1 MQPTL
6 PLEPGKCYHIYNR
19 GNNGENIFI
28 EDRNYT
34 YFMNLYARYIDPIA
48 NTYAYCLL
56 RNHFHFGVRIKGDL
70 GDQENLGDFQNLRG
84 LKNPGQQFSNF
95 FNAYSKGINH
105 AYGRT
110 GSLFENR
117 YRRKEV
123 TTDGY
128 FQRLIH
134 YIHWNPQKHGFV
146 ADFRDYACSS
156 YHLFLTDK
164 PTFVKRVEVL
174 DWYGGCDG
182 FIRQHQD
189 YADEKDLQDIL
200 LDEDE

>member
-6 PLEPGKCYHIYNR
+6 PLEPGKYYHIYNR

-28 EDRNYT
+28 EERNYT
-34 YFMNLYARYIDPIA
+34 YFMNLYVKYIDPVA
-48 NTYAYCLL
+48 ETFAYCLL
-56 RNHFHFGVRIKGDL
+56 RNHFHVGVRIKEDL
-70 GDQENLGDFQNLRG
+70 GGFGDLRG

-95 FNAYSKGINH
+95 FNAYSKAINR

-123 TTDGY
+123 TTDRY

-134 YIHWNPQKHGFV
+134 YIHRNPQKHGFV
-146 ADFRDYACSS
+146 TDFRDYPYSS
-156 YHLFLTDK
+156 YHLFLMDK
-164 PTFVKRVEVL
+164 PNFVKRIEVL
-174 DWYGGCDG
+174 DWFGGRDG
-182 FIRQHQD
+182 FIRQHQE
-189 YADEKDLQDIL
+189 YADEKDLQDVL

>member
-1 MQPTL
+1 MQKTI
-6 PLEPGKCYHIYNR
+6 PLEPGKYYHIYNR

-28 EDRNYT
+28 EERNYA
-34 YFMNLYARYIDPIA
+34 YFMNLYAKYIDPIA
-48 NTYAYCLL
+48 ETFAYCLL
-56 RNHFHFGVRIKGDL
+56 RNHFHVGVRIKDL
-70 GDQENLGDFQNLRG
+70 GENLENLGGLQDLRG

-95 FNAYSKGINH
+95 FNAYSKAINR
-105 AYGRT
+105 ACGRT

-117 YRRKEV
+117 YRRREV

-146 ADFRDYACSS
+146 ADFRAYPYSS
-156 YHLFLTDK
+156 YQLFLMDK

-174 DWYGGCDG
+174 DWFGGRDG
-182 FIRQHQD
+182 FVKQHQEFV
-189 YADEKDLQDIL
+189 AEKELQDML
-200 LDEDE
+200 MDEHE

>member
-1 MQPTL
+1 MQPAL
-6 PLEPGKCYHIYNR
+6 PLEPGKYYHIYNR

-28 EDRNYT
+28 EERNYA
-34 YFMNLYARYIDPIA
+34 YFMNLYVKYIDPIA
-48 NTYAYCLL
+48 ETFAYCLL
-56 RNHFHFGVRIKGDL
+56 RNHFHVGLRIKEDR
-70 GDQENLGDFQNLRG
+70 EDFGG

-95 FNAYSKGINH
+95 FNAYSKAINR

-123 TTDGY
+123 TTQRY
-128 FQRLIH
+128 FVRLIH

-146 ADFRDYACSS
+146 TDFRDYAYSS
-156 YHLFLTDK
+156 YHLFLMDE

-174 DWYGGCDG
+174 DWFGGRAG
-182 FIRQHQD
+182 LIRQHREF
-189 YADEKDLQDIL
+189 AEEKDLQDLL

>member
-6 PLEPGKCYHIYNR
+6 PLEPGKYYHIYNR

-28 EDRNYT
+28 EERNYT
-34 YFMNLYARYIDPIA
+34 YFMNLYAKYVDPVA
-48 NTYAYCLL
+48 DTFAYCLL
-56 RNHFHFGVRIKGDL
+56 RNHFHVGVRIK
-70 GDQENLGDFQNLRG
+70 ENPQGP
-84 LKNPGQQFSNF
+84 KNPGQQFSNF
-95 FNAYSKGINH
+95 FNAYSKAISR

-134 YIHWNPQKHGFV
+134 YIHWNPQKHRFV
-146 ADFRDYACSS
+146 TDFRAYPYSS

-174 DWYGGCDG
+174 DWFGGRAG
-182 FIRQHQD
+182 FISQHQEF
-189 YADEKDLQDIL
+189 ADEKDLQDLL

>member
-1 MQPTL
+1 ML
-6 PLEPGKCYHIYNR
+6 PGDE
-19 GNNGENIFI
+19 
-28 EDRNYT
+28 YT
-34 YFMNLYARYIDPIA
+34 
-48 NTYAYCLL
+48 
-56 RNHFHFGVRIKGDL
+56 
-70 GDQENLGDFQNLRG
+70 FQG
-84 LKNPGQQFSNF
+84 SVEAIG
-95 FNAYSKGINH
+95 SKGINH

-146 ADFRDYACSS
+146 ADFRDYPYSS

-174 DWYGGCDG
+174 DWFGGRDG
-182 FIRQHQD
+182 FVRQHQE
-189 YADEKDLQDIL
+189 YADEKGLQDLL
-200 LDEDE
+200 LDEDG

>member
-6 PLEPGKCYHIYNR
+6 PLEPGKYYHIYHR
-19 GNNGENIFI
+19 GNNGGNIFI
-28 EDRNYT
+28 EERNYT
-34 YFMNLYARYIDPIA
+34 YFMNLYTRYIDPIA
-48 NTYAYCLL
+48 DTFAYCLL
-56 RNHFHFGVRIKGDL
+56 RNHFHLGARIKEDL
-70 GDQENLGDFQNLRG
+70 AGLQDLRG

-95 FNAYSKGINH
+95 FNAYSKSINH

-146 ADFRDYACSS
+146 PDFRDYPYSS

-174 DWYGGCDG
+174 DWFGGQDG
-182 FIRQHQD
+182 FVRQHRD
-189 YADEKDLQDIL
+189 YADEKDLQDVL

>member
-6 PLEPGKCYHIYNR
+6 LLEPGRYYHIYNR

-28 EDRNYT
+28 EERNYT
-34 YFMNLYARYIDPIA
+34 YFMNLYAKYIDPIA
-48 NTYAYCLL
+48 ETYACCLL
-56 RNHFHFGVRIKGDL
+56 RNHFHVGVRIKEGLGDL
-70 GDQENLGDFQNLRG
+70 GDLRG

-95 FNAYSKGINH
+95 FNAYSKAINR

-123 TTDGY
+123 TTERY
-128 FQRLIH
+128 FLRPIH
-134 YIHWNPQKHGFV
+134 YIHWNPQKHGFA
-146 ADFRDYACSS
+146 ADFRDYPYSS
-156 YHLFLTDK
+156 YHLFLMDK

-174 DWYGGCDG
+174 DWFGGRDG
-182 FIRQHQD
+182 FVRQHQEF
-189 YADEKDLQDIL
+189 ADEKGLQDVL